1 MNKSE
6 INNFKC
12 YIFDFDGTIADSQ
25 KLHAFVESRLIKTFY
40 NATIEP
46 QSITSKY
53 AGISTRKVFK
63 QILTENNINL
73 VDEDLD
79 ALKHSK

>member
-1 MNKSE
+1 MTKNE

-25 KLHAFVESRLIKTFY
+25 KLHAFIESRLMKTFY
-40 NATIEP
+40 NISIEP

-63 QILTENNINL
+63 QILLENAIEVSESELENL
-73 VDEDLD
+73 
-79 ALKHSK
+79 KNSK